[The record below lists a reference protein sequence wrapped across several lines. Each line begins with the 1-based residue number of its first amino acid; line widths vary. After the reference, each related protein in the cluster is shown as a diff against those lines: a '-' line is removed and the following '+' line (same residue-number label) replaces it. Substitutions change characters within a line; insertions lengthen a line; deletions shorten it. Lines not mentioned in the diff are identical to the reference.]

1 MDKRSNDYLDAEVY
15 NAVTEH
21 FRQDLREFF
30 SRSNFFLFAESILL
44 SVYLNTFLKKE
55 CFLSGWQKMSI
66 SFFGLFLSIIWFLV
80 SLLSLHWI
88 KRWREKVKK
97 ISEKYSQIKAYKEVE
112 DDKSFWGR
120 FRPEIIT
127 GWSFPLLFVFAWIL
141 TLFFN

>member
-1 MDKRSNDYLDAEVY
+1 MDKRNNDYLNAEVY

-30 SRSNFFLFAESILL
+30 SRANFFLFAESILL
-44 SVYLNTFLKKE
+44 GAYLNTFLKKE

-80 SLLSLHWI
+80 SLSSLHWI

-97 ISEKYSQIKAYKEVE
+97 LAKNIVKLKLTK
-112 DDKSFWGR
+112 KLR
-120 FRPEIIT
+120 IT
-127 GWSFPLLFVFAWIL
+127 RVFGAVL
-141 TLFFN
+141 DQKL